1 MTKREEAKL
10 GGIPETLLIP
20 LRARYLESKKPDGIV
35 SDPKT
40 IEILDRIEYDFSGKK
55 EVSKGSQLGVAIRTE
70 ILDEQTNNFL
80 KKNPGAT
87 VVNLGCG
94 LDTRFH
100 RIDDGS
106 VNWYDLDVPEA
117 IELRR
122 KFFDETDRFRFIAK
136 SVLDPTWTELVPKD
150 KPILFIAEG
159 LLMYFTEDE
168 VKEILSIICSAFPK
182 SEMLLEAMS
191 PFMARSTKRHPDVK
205 HYNVEFKWGVKSGAD
220 LEKWGIGVRFIKE
233 WYYFDRHRDKFPL
246 PFRVLSVIPAF
257 RKGMKIVHIDF
268 AGGRT

>member
-1 MTKREEAKL
+1 MTKRQAANL

-40 IEILDRIEYDFSGKK
+40 IEILDSIAYDFSGKK
-55 EVSKGSQLGVAIRTE
+55 EVSRGTQLGVAIRTE
-70 ILDEQTNNFL
+70 ILDEQMNSFL
-80 KKNPGAT
+80 GKYPGAT

-122 KFFDETDRFRFIAK
+122 RFFDETERFRFIAK
-136 SVLDPTWTELVPKD
+136 SVLDSTWTEQVPKD
-150 KPILFIAEG
+150 KPVLFIAEG

-168 VKEILSIICSAFPK
+168 VKEILSIIGSAFPA
-182 SEMLLEAMS
+182 SEMLIEAMS
-191 PFMARSTKRHPDVK
+191 PFMAKRTSKHPDVK
-205 HYNVEFKWGVKSGAD
+205 HYDAEFKWGVKTGAE
-220 LEKWGIGVRFIKE
+220 LEEWQIGIRFIEE
-233 WYYFDRHRDKFPL
+233 WYYFDRHRDRFPL
-246 PFRVLSVIPAF
+246 AFKALSAIPAF
-257 RKGMKIVHIDF
+257 RTGMKIVHIDF
-268 AGGRT
+268 AGEQT